1 MESLDADGARPPAFR
16 CGREEAIPPAD
27 LLTKLAWR
35 GRLPENAHVAEPKPA
50 PALKDPP
57 QATSRVHPAHVPPP
71 AVPGS
76 LRHRA
81 HAIGH
86 TLSRQ
91 PHLQAIRDG
100 VMGALPIILLGSAF
114 LLLAQPPWP
123 GLSRFLPPAAALRAG
138 YLACA
143 GLVSIYVCG
152 ATALS
157 LGRRREADL
166 AASVTTALA
175 VFLVAQKTGVLQ
187 TGGTALGLATLGAGG
202 LFPAFAAAIFAVEV
216 IHFFARRRW
225 GIRLS
230 GGAPDVVVRSFA
242 AMLPATVCVLTV
254 WLLVHVLGVD
264 LVGGITALFRPLVH
278 GGDSLAAVLVVILID
293 SSLWL
298 VGVHAL
304 SVLAAVRPLWL
315 SALTENMAAV
325 SAGHAPPHVFTQ
337 EFFVWFIWQ
346 GGSGATL
353 ALALMLL
360 FARSRQLRLI
370 GRAGVVP
377 AIFNINE
384 PIIFGTPVVMNGKLA
399 PPFVLAPAVMVTLT
413 WLCMH
418 FGLVR
423 PPYIEVVWTL
433 PAPIGAYLST
443 GGDVRAVVL
452 QLVNLA
458 IAVGIWWPFVR
469 RYDRFLLSSEPTAP

>member
-1 MESLDADGARPPAFR
+1 M
-16 CGREEAIPPAD
+16 
-27 LLTKLAWR
+27 
-35 GRLPENAHVAEPKPA
+35 LPVAEPKPA
-50 PALKDPP
+50 RAPVAQNPAQTPTP
-57 QATSRVHPAHVPPP
+57 VHATHAPPP
-71 AVPGS
+71 AAPGS
-76 LRHRA
+76 FRHRA

-86 TLSRQ
+86 ALSRQ

-100 VMGALPIILLGSAF
+100 VVGALPIILLGSGF
-114 LLLAQPPWP
+114 LLLWQPPWP
-123 GLSRFLPPAAALRAG
+123 GLSRFLPPQSALRAG

-143 GLVSIYVCG
+143 GLVSIYACA

-157 LGRRREADL
+157 LARRREADL

-175 VFLVAQKTGVLQ
+175 VFLVAQKTALLQGGGV
-187 TGGTALGLATLGAGG
+187 ALGLSTLGAGG

-216 IHFFARRRW
+216 IHFFAQRRW

-242 AMLPATVCVLTV
+242 AMLPATVCVV
-254 WLLVHVLGVD
+254 VIWLLIHVLGVD
-264 LVGGITALFRPLVH
+264 LVGGITALFRPLVR
-278 GGDSLAAVLVVILID
+278 GGDTLAAVLLVVLID
-293 SSLWL
+293 SALWM
-298 VGVHAL
+298 VGVHGLA
-304 SVLAAVRPLWL
+304 VLAAVRPLWL
-315 SALTENMAAV
+315 SALAENMAAV
-325 SAGHAPPHVFTQ
+325 SSGHPPPHVFTQ

-353 ALALMLL
+353 ALALMLV
-360 FARSRQLRLI
+360 FAKSKQLRLV

-384 PIIFGTPVVMNGKLA
+384 PLIFGTPVVMNGKLA
-399 PPFVLAPAVMVTLT
+399 PPMVLAPAIMATLS
-413 WLCMH
+413 WLAMH

-433 PAPIGAYLST
+433 PAPIGAYLSS

-452 QLVNLA
+452 QMLNLG
-458 IAVGIWWPFVR
+458 IALAIWWPFVR
-469 RYDRFLLSSEPTAP
+469 RYDRFLLSSERTAP